1 MTSCFVLGINYLMFL
16 YYQGGHF
23 DAKDFLLYYYYGGMI
38 YTALKNNERALY
50 FYEIVSRILCN
61 LIIDV

>member
-1 MTSCFVLGINYLMFL
+1 MFL

-50 FYEIVSRILCN
+50 FYEIVSRILYN